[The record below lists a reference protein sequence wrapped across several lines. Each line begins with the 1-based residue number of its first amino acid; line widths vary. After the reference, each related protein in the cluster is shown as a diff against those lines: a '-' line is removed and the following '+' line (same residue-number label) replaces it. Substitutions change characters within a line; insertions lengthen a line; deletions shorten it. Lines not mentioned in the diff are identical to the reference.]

1 MKKIFWLVILFL
13 LLKPQAGSLG
23 FSPFKPTLSVN
34 PDDILELNNL
44 NPIQIRDPADILAIN
59 TLDAYPIHPGYPI
72 DLARWI
78 EKAPVTIADINGDG
92 SNEMLLPTYNE
103 GTPYPGKIYA
113 WDNNG
118 NMLPGFPISTD
129 GHLRGRLA
137 LGDLNE
143 DGKLE
148 IAGEVK
154 SFNLDIGAKV
164 YIWKSDGTILPG
176 WPQET
181 ACYQDNQYCGV
192 QSIVI
197 SDIDGDSDLE
207 VIAGTDNRHL
217 TYDPADYIPNLYVW
231 HSNGQP
237 VAGNWPSEDERHC
250 AIIGALAVGDLDGN
264 GSVDIVTGRDYFRLF
279 AYDNQG
285 NDLPGWPRYVFWP
298 YDSGDLDNDKI
309 SFGRSAVTLADLNQD
324 GILEYVVDG
333 LRSYSGTETF
343 YNDDLLVY
351 GSDGQ
356 RWQGWDLPA
365 TGYGLLAGKSYRMLQ
380 APAIGDMNGDSLPD
394 IVVTQQDGWA
404 RAYTAQ
410 KQLLWEFNYA
420 QGQIIYATE
429 PIIGDVNGD
438 GWNEVLFGTFDID
451 FHSPGP
457 LGVYILDH
465 NGVPLAGADPLVVA
479 TDIGVSGAPTLADLD
494 GDGNIEITAV
504 TWRGK
509 IYVWDAPGQALPA
522 RMPWPMA
529 RHDLQRTGYYTEL
542 DTVTLTINQSPGGT
556 ITPDPDG
563 PYHLNDPVSLTAT
576 PNAGWNFSAWTG
588 DCTGH
593 GNPCSLIMN
602 ANKTVSAV
610 FSNASTSTPTRTA
623 TFVPTATNTNTSTP
637 TRTATFVPTTTNTNT
652 STPTRTA
659 TFTPT
664 PENTNT
670 STPALTATST
680 PIPTNDY
687 TSTPTRTA
695 SSTPIPTNT
704 YTSTPAH
711 TAIVTELPIVN
722 LAINPS
728 TGGTT
733 NASPAGPYHLND
745 VVTLTAIPNQGYNFF
760 YWSGDARGTINPTT
774 ITMNGNKTVGANFQ
788 QGTLRESFDSLTGW
802 TVKGGGLMT
811 LDTENYRQG
820 IASIKLTMP
829 VRNGYEIITK
839 TVNWDLSVSL
849 GSVKFWLFVSTTGSP
864 TSFNILLSNN
874 TIIKN
879 YFLANI
885 PVQPGWNLISLST
898 TDWVKYG
905 NASWTQQFIRVQ
917 LQGLGSRGA
926 YYLAD
931 GLTTGDG
938 IPPEDPFTPGT
949 RILLPIIN
957 R

>member
-1 MKKIFWLVILFL
+1 MDKKLSPYPLLILFVVFSL
-13 LLKPQAGSLG
+13 ILSAISTQEALAFSRESGSGVNLSSGEG
-23 FSPFKPTLSVN
+23 FGNVQPLQSLVSVDKNTPDSPN
-34 PDDILELNNL
+34 D
-44 NPIQIRDPADILAIN
+44 
-59 TLDAYPIHPGYPI
+59 YPLHPGYPI

-207 VIAGTDNRHL
+207 VIAGTDNRDL

-250 AIIGALAVGDLDGN
+250 AIIGALAVGDMDGN

-420 QGQIIYATE
+420 QGQIVYATE
-429 PIIGDVNGD
+429 VVIGDVNGD

-457 LGVYILDH
+457 FGVYILDH

-479 TDIGVSGAPTLADLD
+479 TDIGVTGAPTLADLD

-529 RHDLQRTGYYTEL
+529 RHDLQRTGHYIELMPNFSQSKKIPSNYTPEPGE
-542 DTVTLTINQSPGGT
+542 TVTF
-556 ITPDPDG
+556 
-563 PYHLNDPVSLTAT
+563 TAT
-576 PNAGWNFSAWTG
+576 LIQSGAPVDETIVL
-588 DCTGH
+588 TT
-593 GNPCSLIMN
+593 SLPADLTYIPGSLR
-602 ANKTVSAV
+602 ASSGAV
-610 FSNASTSTPTRTA
+610 DDSNAPIITWRGRMVEISEVVISYSTIVNIDSGIINNIAVVDAGTAGNFELTST
-623 TFVPTATNTNTSTP
+623 
-637 TRTATFVPTTTNTNT
+637 
-652 STPTRTA
+652 
-659 TFTPT
+659 
-664 PENTNT
+664 
-670 STPALTATST
+670 L
-680 PIPTNDY
+680 
-687 TSTPTRTA
+687 
-695 SSTPIPTNT
+695 
-704 YTSTPAH
+704 
-711 TAIVTELPIVN
+711 IVN
-722 LAINPS
+722 GISVFLPM
-728 TGGTT
+728 
-733 NASPAGPYHLND
+733 L
-745 VVTLTAIPNQGYNFF
+745 
-760 YWSGDARGTINPTT
+760 
-774 ITMNGNKTVGANFQ
+774 
-788 QGTLRESFDSLTGW
+788 LR
-802 TVKGGGLMT
+802 
-811 LDTENYRQG
+811 
-820 IASIKLTMP
+820 
-829 VRNGYEIITK
+829 
-839 TVNWDLSVSL
+839 
-849 GSVKFWLFVSTTGSP
+849 
-864 TSFNILLSNN
+864 
-874 TIIKN
+874 
-879 YFLANI
+879 
-885 PVQPGWNLISLST
+885 
-898 TDWVKYG
+898 
-905 NASWTQQFIRVQ
+905 
-917 LQGLGSRGA
+917 
-926 YYLAD
+926 
-931 GLTTGDG
+931 
-938 IPPEDPFTPGT
+938 
-949 RILLPIIN
+949 
-957 R
+957 